1 MLHYYKFHADV
12 FDPRPALEAYV
23 KRPAGK
29 GWPEQCPPMRQANAF
44 GWDILSNF
52 ALTFVKDEQ
61 GTFGLT
67 AEQGMVGDWHLGDAD
82 EADGAS
88 PAEGPVQHAA
98 WFWDPNQTLPHPI
111 GADVYEAIKP
121 DVHLASMS
129 GGTDLCG
136 CLVIGNPTMPVHA
149 GEIQVPALG
158 LEIDVVDEDGATVPT
173 GTEGEL
179 VCRTPFPSTP
189 LRFWDDPGATR
200 FDAAYFDRFP
210 GVWHHGDFVSRSAN
224 GGYVISGRSDA
235 TLNPGGVRIGTA
247 EIYRRVDTMPEIDES
262 VVVGQPWA
270 NDTRIVLFVK
280 MADGHEL
287 DDDLREE
294 IRRRIRREVTPRHV
308 PAVIAAVADIPRTRS
323 GKITELAVRDVV
335 VGREIKNVEALANP
349 EALEHFRQRPE
360 LDG

>member
-1 MLHYYKFHADV
+1 
-12 FDPRPALEAYV
+12 
-23 KRPAGK
+23 
-29 GWPEQCPPMRQANAF
+29 
-44 GWDILSNF
+44 
-52 ALTFVKDEQ
+52 
-61 GTFGLT
+61 
-67 AEQGMVGDWHLGDAD
+67 
-82 EADGAS
+82 
-88 PAEGPVQHAA
+88 
-98 WFWDPNQTLPHPI
+98 
-111 GADVYEAIKP
+111 
-121 DVHLASMS
+121 MS

-158 LEIDVVDEDGATVPT
+158 LEIDVVDEHGATVPT